1 MTVEGEMP
9 MNDRI
14 IWRKE
19 PAQRTISDTPGLKL
33 VGPFQ
38 RGTVVSI
45 RPVVLIKVAD
55 PTSKLPAY
63 SGSSF
68 SKNDDPGPM
77 AA

>member
-1 MTVEGEMP
+1 MTVEGEIP
-9 MNDRI
+9 MNGLI

-19 PAQRTISDTPGLKL
+19 PTQRTISDTLGLKL

-45 RPVVLIKVAD
+45 RPVVPIKVAD
-55 PTSKLPAY
+55 PTLKSSGY
-63 SGSSF
+63 SDSSF
-68 SKNDDPGPM
+68 PNDDDPGPT

>member
-1 MTVEGEMP
+1 

-14 IWRKE
+14 VWRE
-19 PAQRTISDTPGLKL
+19 ELAQQTISDTPDLKL

>member
-1 MTVEGEMP
+1 
-9 MNDRI
+9 MNGRI

-19 PAQRTISDTPGLKL
+19 PAQRTISDTLGLKL

-45 RPVVLIKVAD
+45 RPVVPIKVPD
-55 PTSKLPAY
+55 LTPKSPGY
-63 SGSSF
+63 SGSSIP
-68 SKNDDPGPM
+68 NDDDPGPT